1 MLVLLQLVSSI
12 LTPLYLLA
20 QTLYRLVVVIPTP
33 SSVLLTMLSSKVV
46 VLRQH
51 TMILITQLVATKVS
65 RTVLMYRQVFILWL
79 RLQQLQ
85 SALVTSTTSTPSVL
99 SLMVRTTRM
108 RTSVYLRLPIRI
120 VVEMDSLFL
129 AIPLEARPLVH
140 PLRRRELTL
149 V

>member
-51 TMILITQLVATKVS
+51 TTILITQLVATKAF
-65 RTVLMYRQVFILWL
+65 RTVLTYRQAFILWL

-108 RTSVYLRLPIRI
+108 RTSVYSRLPIRI
-120 VVEMDSLFL
+120 VVVMDSLFL